1 MRLSTPREGAAS
13 EEPVTMPI
21 TYKSWA
27 AGLVALTMAAS
38 GPVLAQDDAVTADT
52 VVATVGGADITLGHM
67 IVARN
72 TLPPQ
77 YQQLDPATLWD
88 GLLDQLVQQNAM
100 AQSLGEDVSKATQ
113 LSIDNAVSG
122 LLAGEAIGKLLQAA
136 VTEEA
141 LQAAY
146 DARFA
151 EAEPTP
157 EYHAAH
163 ILVETEDEAKA
174 LREALDGGADFAEL
188 AKEKSTGPTGP
199 NGGDLGWFGLG
210 MMVPEF
216 ETAVVALEP
225 GQVSDPVQTQ
235 FGWHVVKLIETRM
248 AEPPA
253 LDEVRGELAA
263 EIENAAVQETLDKV
277 LAETEVVKPETEFDP
292 ALLNNL
298 DLVAD

>member
-1 MRLSTPREGAAS
+1 
-13 EEPVTMPI
+13 MPI